1 MSHSFGGIVFIPIWA
16 LVVLAALVAWLFLA
30 ASGRNLLP
38 FPDNGSRIFTATS
51 HAAQDAVVA
60 LLAQHGLRQRFR
72 GDTPGVRRAIL
83 WDTTII
89 NCPEPWVLD
98 KLGGVSGSIGVVV
111 RDPAQAARAA
121 AEFLTQKGFSA
132 RVVLDAE
139 PEIPIAFVVTDAMR
153 GVALNFRQHAVRFP
167 MPQPLNK

>member
-1 MSHSFGGIVFIPIWA
+1 MFVPLWALALLA
-16 LVVLAALVAWLFLA
+16 LVVLWLGFAAA
-30 ASGRNLLP
+30 GRNVLP
-38 FPDNGSRIFTATS
+38 FPDNGSRIYSATS

-60 LLAQHGLRQRFR
+60 LLAQHGVTQRFR
-72 GDTPGVRRAIL
+72 GDTPGVRRAIM
-83 WDTTII
+83 WDGTII

-111 RDPAQAARAA
+111 ADPVQAAESAA
-121 AEFLTQKGFSA
+121 AFLRARGFEA

-153 GVALNFRQHAVRFP
+153 GIALNFRKHAVKFP
-167 MPQPLNK
+167 MPQPLAR